1 MDVRA
6 KESGAYVEQ
15 GQIRRERAL
24 YLLRLLIF
32 GWRPT
37 VAQVVW
43 TVRIVIVLGVL
54 ILVGYE
60 LGFKF
65 GEWYPLFVIP
75 VLLAAAGYWF
85 DRSQSNRQ
93 QRAEEQRA
101 QNTALQEYLNAMKD
115 LFLDQEPRARGQQEI
130 SVGQRKLARARTFT
144 VLARLDD
151 IRQGNVVRF
160 LSEAGLINRGDPNRS
175 DPNQGDPVIPL
186 GGTRRKQPRL
196 VGIEMRDGDAP
207 MAAGGLGEYALTLGG
222 ANLEKID
229 LQGADFSGTDLSH
242 VVLNFANFIGADL
255 TGAALSGSLL
265 VGADLTGAD
274 LDGAI
279 LNNATFQW
287 ANLYQANITD
297 VELQRLA
304 SRGALIGAIM
314 PDGSRPFSV
323 PPQAEAEISKH
334 PESEL
339 AQRERELGSLSR
351 LLQQQASPR

>member
-1 MDVRA
+1 M
-6 KESGAYVEQ
+6 
-15 GQIRRERAL
+15 RRERAL

-43 TVRIVIVLGVL
+43 TVRIAIVLGVL
-54 ILVGYE
+54 ILIGYE
-60 LGFKF
+60 LGFNF
-65 GEWYPLFVIP
+65 GEWYPLFIIP
-75 VLLAAAGYWF
+75 VLLAVAGYWF

-115 LFLDQEPRARGQQEI
+115 LLLPQGSRAQSPQEV

-144 VLARLDD
+144 VLARLDSV
-151 IRQGNVVRF
+151 RQGNVVRF
-160 LSEAGLINRGDPNRS
+160 LSEAGLINRGDRNRS

-186 GGTRRKQPRL
+186 GGTRRKQQPRL

-207 MAAGGLGEYALTLGG
+207 MTAGGLGEYALTLGG

-229 LQGADFSGTDLSH
+229 LQGADFNSTDLSH

-274 LDGAI
+274 LDGAN

-297 VELQRLA
+297 GELQRLA

-314 PDGSRPFSV
+314 PDGSRPFPV
-323 PPQAEAEISKH
+323 PPQAEAEISQH

-339 AQRERELGSLSR
+339 AQRERELGRLAR
-351 LLQQQASPR
+351 LLQQQVGQR